1 MKGTRLLGIPLG
13 DSPISPLGM
22 NSRSGSIRRMSTD
35 GVEVTEEDDA
45 PGVVG
50 LVVVGEDLLHHVLG
64 LAVGVGDALEMMTNR
79 STYVTDGGLLGEG
92 DGSVTVDGGGG
103 GED

>member
-1 MKGTRLLGIPLG
+1 
-13 DSPISPLGM
+13 
-22 NSRSGSIRRMSTD
+22 MSTD

-64 LAVGVGDALEMMTNR
+64 LAVGVGDALEMMANR
-79 STYVTDGGLLGEG
+79 NTYVTDGGLLGEG